1 MGFTPPEGQMDAETC
16 VNIYVEGWQMV
27 TAAFSS
33 WKCALKSLRHVINP
47 HAAPIAVDLLSML
60 EREEKN
66 KPSRYAPDSSGIF
79 FAQHT

>member
-1 MGFTPPEGQMDAETC
+1 MDAETC

-66 KPSRYAPDSSGIF
+66 KPYRYAPDSSGIF
-79 FAQHT
+79 IPQHT

>member
-1 MGFTPPEGQMDAETC
+1 MGFTPPEGHMDAETC
-16 VNIYVEGWQMV
+16 INIYVEGWQMV

-60 EREEKN
+60 EREVKN

-79 FAQHT
+79 IPQHT